1 MHTFQP
7 VLHLLTQEW
16 HTCLITVGVL
26 GDIASA
32 IKKHLI
38 PYCDRIMGQLIHNLQ
53 SPDVH
58 RSVKPQILSCFG
70 DIAMGIEEKFEKYI
84 MHVLQVRSFCDGAA
98 TVVLHRHKNHP
109 DAYIQAHIWAAA
121 ALS

>member
-1 MHTFQP
+1 M
-7 VLHLLTQEW
+7 
-16 HTCLITVGVL
+16 GVL

-32 IKKHLI
+32 IKKHLV

-84 MHVLQVRSFCDGAA
+84 MHVLQVRRVMDLAGCRWLMCY
-98 TVVLHRHKNHP
+98 TRRCTRHTTT
-109 DAYIQAHIWAAA
+109 DAGKRAAA
-121 ALS
+121 EHAAAGQWG